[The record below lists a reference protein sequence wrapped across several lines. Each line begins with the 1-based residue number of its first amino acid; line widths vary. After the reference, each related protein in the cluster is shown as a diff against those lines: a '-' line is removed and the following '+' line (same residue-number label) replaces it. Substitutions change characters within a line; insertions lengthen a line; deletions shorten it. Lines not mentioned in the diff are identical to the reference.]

1 MADRVVG
8 TLRQVPL
15 GALVRIV
22 TVSGTVRVRC
32 PACQREHEAKL
43 VQSIN
48 TRQDPA
54 LKAQLLAGDLNVL
67 ACECGK
73 RTLLSATLL
82 YHDPDREYFCQAC
95 PGGEAAMAQGEVAFK
110 TIGNTGTRRLVP
122 TQNALVEKVKLL
134 EASLDDRIIEI
145 LKVLLLASRGDD
157 INAVLLFE
165 RADRDAGVITWFLL
179 EDELLLQSPLSAY
192 DKLAPTVAPAE
203 TLDLRIDRA
212 WAVEAARKM
221 MSNAN

>member
-1 MADRVVG
+1 M
-8 TLRQVPL
+8 
-15 GALVRIV
+15 

-32 PACQREHEAKL
+32 PACQREHDAKL

-48 TRQDPA
+48 TRQDAA

-82 YHDPDREYFCQAC
+82 YHDPDRDYFCQAC

-110 TIGNTGTRRLVP
+110 TIGDTGIRRLVP

-134 EASLDDRIIEI
+134 DANLDDRVVEV
-145 LKVLLLASRGDD
+145 LKVLLLAPRGDD
-157 INAVLLFE
+157 INAILLFE
-165 RADRDAGVITWFLL
+165 RVDRDAGIITWLL
-179 EDELLLQSPLSAY
+179 LDDEQLLQSPLSAY
-192 DKLAPTVAPAE
+192 DKLAPTVVPAD
-203 TLDLRIDRA
+203 DLRIDRA